1 MKRRD
6 FAFALGA
13 TPLLAATAH
22 AAGDPVEGQDFK
34 RLASPI
40 AVAVPGKI
48 EVIEFFGYWCPHC
61 AAFEP
66 TLDAWAHKLPAD
78 VNFRRVPVGW
88 QTAQEPYQRLYFA
101 IEALGGHGAVHA
113 KAFKVLHEQ
122 RLRLQK
128 DADYAAFGAAI
139 GLDGAKLLAAAN
151 APTITAQVNAA
162 NQLVKGY
169 RVDGVPSLAVQGR
182 FMTSPEMAGGAER
195 SLQIVDALIAK
206 ARTTK

>member
-34 RLASPI
+34 RLASPV
-40 AVAVPGKI
+40 ALAVPGSV

-66 TLDAWAHKLPAD
+66 TLDAWARKLPAD

-101 IEALGGHGAVHA
+101 IEALGGRAGVHA
-113 KAFKVLHEQ
+113 KAFAALHEQ
-122 RLRLQK
+122 RLRLQM
-128 DADYAAFGAAI
+128 DADYTAFGAAI
-139 GLDGAKLLAAAN
+139 GVDGARLLAAAK
-151 APTITAQVNAA
+151 APAVAAQVNAA
-162 NQLVKGY
+162 NQAVKAY
-169 RVDGVPSLAVQGR
+169 RVDGVPALAVQGR